1 MSGPAV
7 MGLGE
12 ALVLLTSLND
22 DKKWEEQSEQQRRTV
37 GDRKK

>member
-22 DKKWEEQSEQQRRTV
+22 KKWEEQSEQQRRTV